1 MRPRDDGV
9 NHNRPRRTIAG
20 RVYEKFKPIH
30 EWRREDDH
38 DSLVLYLPGFKK
50 GFLKVTTED
59 PNILQ
64 VRGER
69 LLVGNKWNRFHEYFK
84 VPNTCK
90 MSEIRA
96 KFSGGILTITMPK
109 KIFNAPITTTPPKVQ
124 EPMQRTKQ
132 DTSSSKPSSSTSNTT
147 LAPQPLPQ
155 MNHIDQGKNDLKSL
169 DRVEENGP
177 LNEKITKTSIDTKF
191 SKRTRKVVVAAVVVG
206 IVVLGVY
213 GYYANKTLCKWQYE
227 IAT

>member
-9 NHNRPRRTIAG
+9 NQNRPRRTIAG

-30 EWRREDDH
+30 EWRRDDDH
-38 DSLVLYLPGFKK
+38 DNLVLYLPGFRK

-96 KFSGGILTITMPK
+96 KFNGGILTITMPK
-109 KIFNAPITTTPPKVQ
+109 KIINAPITTTPPKVQ

-132 DTSSSKPSSSTSNTT
+132 DTSSSTSNTI

-155 MNHIDQGKNDLKSL
+155 VNHDDQGKTDNKSL
-169 DRVEENGP
+169 DRVEEKTS
-177 LNEKITKTSIDTKF
+177 LNEEVAKTRMDMKF
-191 SKRTRKVVVAAVVVG
+191 SKKTTKVVVAAVLVV

-213 GYYANKTLCKWQYE
+213 GYYANRTLCKWQYE

>member
-30 EWRREDDH
+30 EWRRDDDH
-38 DSLVLYLPGFKK
+38 DNLLLYLPGFRK

-96 KFSGGILTITMPK
+96 KFNGGILTITMPK
-109 KIFNAPITTTPPKVQ
+109 KIINTPITTTPPKVQ

-132 DTSSSKPSSSTSNTT
+132 DTSLSNPSSSTSNIT
-147 LAPQPLPQ
+147 LAQAPSCVD
-155 MNHIDQGKNDLKSL
+155 HIDQGKNDQTSL
-169 DRVEENGP
+169 DRTEENGV
-177 LNEKITKTSIDTKF
+177 LNEKITKTNIHMKF
-191 SKRTRKVVVAAVVVG
+191 SKRTRKVAVAAAVAV

-213 GYYANKTLCKWQYE
+213 GYYANETLCKWQCE

>member
-1 MRPRDDGV
+1 M
-9 NHNRPRRTIAG
+9 
-20 RVYEKFKPIH
+20 
-30 EWRREDDH
+30 
-38 DSLVLYLPGFKK
+38 LVLYLPGFRK

-96 KFSGGILTITMPK
+96 KFNGGILTITMPK
-109 KIFNAPITTTPPKVQ
+109 KIINAPITTTPPKVQ

-132 DTSSSKPSSSTSNTT
+132 DTSSSNPSSSTSNTI
-147 LAPQPLPQ
+147 LAPQPPPRVD
-155 MNHIDQGKNDLKSL
+155 HDDQEKPDHKSL
-169 DRVEENGP
+169 DRVEEKTS
-177 LNEKITKTSIDTKF
+177 LNEEVTKTKMDVKF
-191 SKRTRKVVVAAVVVG
+191 NKKTAKVAVAAVVVV

-213 GYYANKTLCKWQYE
+213 GYYAFMLMKLYANGQ
-227 IAT
+227 